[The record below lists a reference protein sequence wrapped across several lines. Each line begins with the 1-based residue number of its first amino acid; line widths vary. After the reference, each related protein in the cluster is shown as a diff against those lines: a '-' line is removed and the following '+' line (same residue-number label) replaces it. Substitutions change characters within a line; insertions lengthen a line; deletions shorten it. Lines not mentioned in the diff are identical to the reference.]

1 MNPTLFISILSAA
14 TAAVWSVWTWRE
26 EQEKE
31 RKHIRDQESAIF
43 VNSFIQALEELQ
55 ARLYGVLE
63 RDELAFYKKE
73 YPEQYEFGSPFAIEI
88 LYRLSKYFGW
98 TYRSFRY
105 GPYTNDAAVIE
116 LVKKMGETLE
126 NRSQFAGDA
135 FRFTYEERVALGE
148 AVVRRSGDVIGSIP
162 IFESITLFH
171 YLEEISDEKS
181 KRALLYRSRPV
192 LRTLRAID
200 KADRP
205 GALEGGDRLAVLQNL
220 LVDLLTY
227 LEDKEGFSISPGKRR
242 RARLRGTAA
251 KALPALAT
259 DATVVHQIQGRIRIR
274 VPRLKTDDTLAHY
287 VKTLLESLDNVRS
300 IRINA
305 GAASVVISYP
315 PEIPGSEFA
324 RSIIK
329 TIETG
334 FPAT

>member
-1 MNPTLFISILSAA
+1 
-14 TAAVWSVWTWRE
+14 
-26 EQEKE
+26 
-31 RKHIRDQESAIF
+31 
-43 VNSFIQALEELQ
+43 
-55 ARLYGVLE
+55 
-63 RDELAFYKKE
+63 
-73 YPEQYEFGSPFAIEI
+73 
-88 LYRLSKYFGW
+88 
-98 TYRSFRY
+98 
-105 GPYTNDAAVIE
+105 
-116 LVKKMGETLE
+116 
-126 NRSQFAGDA
+126 
-135 FRFTYEERVALGE
+135 
-148 AVVRRSGDVIGSIP
+148 
-162 IFESITLFH
+162 
-171 YLEEISDEKS
+171 
-181 KRALLYRSRPV
+181 
-192 LRTLRAID
+192 
-200 KADRP
+200 
-205 GALEGGDRLAVLQNL
+205 LEGGDRLAVLQNL